1 MPLIFLV
8 AGARPNFMK
17 IAPIVRA
24 LQAHGGLNFKI
35 IHTGQHYDREMN
47 DVFFE
52 ELGIP
57 NPDVFMA
64 AGGGSHA
71 QQTSKIMTGFEEL
84 CHTATPDA
92 VLVVGDVNST
102 LACSIV
108 AKKMN
113 IPVAHVEAGLRSG
126 DMTMPEE
133 INRLVTD
140 SISDWFF
147 VTEPSGV
154 RNLLREGKA
163 ESVVHYVG
171 HVMVD
176 NVLYQAKKL
185 SAADSS
191 QFETSKYKAAR
202 RQRSE
207 RYGVV
212 TLHRPSN
219 VDSAETMG
227 RIGRALQEIAIDLP
241 LIFPVHPRTRN
252 NLERFGI
259 DLGPNISLVGPQAYM
274 AFLNLWKDAAVVIT
288 DSGGLQEETTALGV
302 PCVTIRENTERPVTV
317 DEGSNVLAGT
327 DPQRIVTE
335 VHKVLLGHGKQ
346 GRRPHL
352 WDGQAAERI
361 VDILA
366 RELCLRT
373 FQDMWKDTVV
383 APLALDA
390 QTLVVDIVV
399 PSEIADSTLVIPFK
413 SSMETEPH
421 WFNGS
426 AATRS
431 QGALT
436 EDRL

>member
-1 MPLIFLV
+1 MAMIYLV

-24 LQAHGGLNFKI
+24 LQAHGGLSFKI

-57 NPDVFMA
+57 QPDLFMA

-71 QQTSKIMTGFEEL
+71 QQTAKIMLAFEEL
-84 CHTATPDA
+84 CVAQRPDA

-108 AKKMN
+108 AKKLT

-126 DMTMPEE
+126 DMSMPEE

-147 VTEPSGV
+147 VTEPSAV
-154 RNLLREGKA
+154 EHLRREGKPEA
-163 ESVVHYVG
+163 AVHYVG

-176 NVLYQAKKL
+176 NVLFQANKL
-185 SAADSS
+185 AASGGAGLESA
-191 QFETSKYKAAR
+191 TIKAGLGL
-202 RQRSE
+202 SGGK

-219 VDSAETMG
+219 VDDAAMLG
-227 RIGRALQEIAIDLP
+227 QLAGALREIARELP
-241 LIFPVHPRTRN
+241 LVFPVHPRTRA
-252 NLERFGI
+252 NLEKFDI
-259 DLGPNISLVGPQAYM
+259 SLGPDITLVGPQGYM
-274 AFLNLWKDAAVVIT
+274 AFLDLWKDAALVLT

-302 PCVTIRENTERPVTV
+302 PCVTLRENTERPVTV
-317 DEGSNVLAGT
+317 EEGTNVLAGT
-327 DPQRIVTE
+327 SPQAITAAAAQILRGE
-335 VHKVLLGHGKQ
+335 GKQ

-352 WDGQAAERI
+352 WDGKAAERI
-361 VDILA
+361 VAVLDK
-366 RELCLRT
+366 ELTKERT
-373 FQDMWKDTVV
+373 V
-383 APLALDA
+383 
-390 QTLVVDIVV
+390 
-399 PSEIADSTLVIPFK
+399 
-413 SSMETEPH
+413 
-421 WFNGS
+421 
-426 AATRS
+426 
-431 QGALT
+431 
-436 EDRL
+436 

>member
-1 MPLIFLV
+1 MLIYLV

-24 LQAHGGLNFKI
+24 LQAQSVLSFKI

-57 NPDVFMA
+57 EPDVFMA

-71 QQTSKIMTGFEEL
+71 QQTAKIMVGFEEL
-84 CHTATPDA
+84 CMSERPAA

-108 AKKMN
+108 AKKLN

-126 DMTMPEE
+126 DMSMPEE

-147 VTEPSGV
+147 ATEPAAV
-154 RNLLREGKA
+154 EHLRREGKA
-163 ESVVHYVG
+163 DAAVHYVG

-176 NVLYQAKKL
+176 NVLFQADKL
-185 SAADSS
+185 TRADTSG
-191 QFETSKYKAAR
+191 FETAAFKAGA
-202 RQRSE
+202 QQSGG

-212 TLHRPSN
+212 TMHRPSN
-219 VDSAETMG
+219 VDDPVMFA
-227 RIGRALQEIAIDLP
+227 RIAGALKEIATELP
-241 LIFPVHPRTRN
+241 LIFPVHPRTRAN
-252 NLERFGI
+252 IEKFGI
-259 DLGPNISLVGPQAYM
+259 DLGPNVTLAGPQAYM
-274 AFLNLWKDAAVVIT
+274 AFLNLWKDAAVVLT

-317 DEGSNVLAGT
+317 EEGSNVLAGT
-327 DPQRIVTE
+327 DPEKIMAEAR
-335 VHKVLLGHGKQ
+335 KVLRGEGKQ

-352 WDGQAAERI
+352 WDGKAAERI
-361 VDILA
+361 VDVLTQKLTQ
-366 RELCLRT
+366 E
-373 FQDMWKDTVV
+373 
-383 APLALDA
+383 
-390 QTLVVDIVV
+390 
-399 PSEIADSTLVIPFK
+399 
-413 SSMETEPH
+413 
-421 WFNGS
+421 
-426 AATRS
+426 AA
-431 QGALT
+431 
-436 EDRL
+436 

>member
-1 MPLIFLV
+1 MPLLYLV

-24 LQAHGGLNFKI
+24 LQAHGGIRFKI

-57 NPDVFMA
+57 QPDVFMG

-71 QQTSKIMTGFEEL
+71 QQTAKIMVGFEEL
-84 CHTATPDA
+84 CQAERPDA

-108 AKKMN
+108 AKKLQV
-113 IPVAHVEAGLRSG
+113 PVAHVEAGLRSG
-126 DMTMPEE
+126 DMAMPEE

-154 RNLLREGKA
+154 DHLRREGKA
-163 ESVVHYVG
+163 EDAIHYVG

-176 NVLYQAKKL
+176 NVLYQAQKL
-185 SAADSS
+185 AHTDTAG
-191 QFETSKYKAAR
+191 FETSAFKAAHSGGGR
-202 RQRSE
+202 

-219 VDSAETMG
+219 VDDAAMMA
-227 RIGRALQEIAIDLP
+227 RIGGALKDLAAELP
-241 LIFPVHPRTRN
+241 LIFPVHPRTRG
-252 NLERFGI
+252 NLAKFGV
-259 DLGPNISLVGPQAYM
+259 DLGPNITLVGPQAYM
-274 AFLNLWKDAAVVIT
+274 AFLNLWKDAAVVLT
-288 DSGGLQEETTALGV
+288 DSGGMQEETTALGV
-302 PCVTIRENTERPVTV
+302 PCITIRENTERPVTV
-317 DEGSNVLAGT
+317 EEGSNVLAGT
-327 DPQRIVTE
+327 DPAVIVAE
-335 VHKVLLGHGKQ
+335 ARKVLRGQGKQ

-352 WDGQAAERI
+352 WDGNAAVRI

-366 RELCLRT
+366 GHL
-373 FQDMWKDTVV
+373 
-383 APLALDA
+383 
-390 QTLVVDIVV
+390 
-399 PSEIADSTLVIPFK
+399 
-413 SSMETEPH
+413 
-421 WFNGS
+421 
-426 AATRS
+426 ATR
-431 QGALT
+431 GAT
-436 EDRL
+436 HG

>member
-1 MPLIFLV
+1 MPIIYLV

-24 LQAHGGLNFKI
+24 LQAHGGLAFKI

-57 NPDVFMA
+57 APDLFMA

-71 QQTSKIMTGFEEL
+71 QQTAKIMLAFEEL
-84 CHTATPDA
+84 CQQQRPDA

-108 AKKMN
+108 AKKLN

-147 VTEPSGV
+147 VTEPSAV
-154 RNLLREGKA
+154 EHLRREGKA
-163 ESVVHYVG
+163 ESAIHYVG

-176 NVLYQAKKL
+176 NVLYQANKL
-185 SAADSS
+185 AATGLAGADSD
-191 QFETSKYKAAR
+191 TSAFKAAHGGAG
-202 RQRSE
+202 Q

-219 VDSAETMG
+219 VDDAAMMARLG
-227 RIGRALQEIAIDLP
+227 GALREIAAELP
-241 LIFPVHPRTRN
+241 LIFPVHPRTRA
-252 NLERFGI
+252 NLEKFGI
-259 DLGPNISLVGPQAYM
+259 ELGPRITLVGPQGYM
-274 AFLNLWKDAAVVIT
+274 AFLNLWKDAAVVLT

-302 PCVTIRENTERPVTV
+302 PCLTLRENTERPVTV
-317 DEGSNVLAGT
+317 EEGSNVLAGT
-327 DPQRIVTE
+327 DPQRIVAE
-335 VHKVLLGHGKQ
+335 ARKILRGEGKQ

-361 VDILA
+361 VNILA
-366 RELCLRT
+366 AEL
-373 FQDMWKDTVV
+373 
-383 APLALDA
+383 A
-390 QTLVVDIVV
+390 
-399 PSEIADSTLVIPFK
+399 
-413 SSMETEPH
+413 
-421 WFNGS
+421 
-426 AATRS
+426 
-431 QGALT
+431 
-436 EDRL
+436 

>member
-1 MPLIFLV
+1 MTNKTCFLV

-24 LQAHGGLNFKI
+24 LRKNGGLDFKI

-57 NPDVFMA
+57 QPDVFMG

-71 QQTSKIMTGFEEL
+71 QQTGKIMLAFEDL
-84 CHTATPDA
+84 CQTDRPDA

-108 AKKMN
+108 AKKLG

-126 DMTMPEE
+126 DMSMPEE

-154 RNLLREGKA
+154 AHLRREGKA
-163 ESVVHYVG
+163 DDAVFYVG

-176 NVLYQAKKL
+176 NVLYQAEKL
-185 SAADSS
+185 ASTDTAGLESTAWKTSAMAGNG
-191 QFETSKYKAAR
+191 
-202 RQRSE
+202 
-207 RYGVV
+207 RYGVI

-219 VDSAETMG
+219 VDDAGTMQ
-227 RIGRALQEIAIDLP
+227 RIGDALREIATDLP
-241 LIFPVHPRTRN
+241 LVFPVHPRTRA
-252 NLERFGI
+252 NLEKFGI
-259 DLGPNISLVGPQAYM
+259 DLGPNITLMGPQAYM
-274 AFLNLWKDAAVVIT
+274 SFLNLWKDAVVVLT

-302 PCVTIRENTERPVTV
+302 PCITIRENTERPVTV
-317 DEGSNVLAGT
+317 DEGSNVLVGT
-327 DPQRIVTE
+327 DPARIVAE
-335 VHKVLLGHGKQ
+335 AQKVIRGEGKK

-352 WDGQAAERI
+352 WDGKAAERI
-361 VDILA
+361 V
-366 RELCLRT
+366 E
-373 FQDMWKDTVV
+373 V
-383 APLALDA
+383 
-390 QTLVVDIVV
+390 LVRKMGA
-399 PSEIADSTLVIPFK
+399 SE
-413 SSMETEPH
+413 
-421 WFNGS
+421 G
-426 AATRS
+426 
-431 QGALT
+431 
-436 EDRL
+436 

>member
-1 MPLIFLV
+1 MSAAPTMKTLFLV

-24 LQAHGGLNFKI
+24 LQAHAGLAFKI
-35 IHTGQHYDREMN
+35 IHTGQHYDRDMN
-47 DVFFE
+47 EVFFE

-57 NPDVFMA
+57 QPDVFMA

-71 QQTSKIMTGFEEL
+71 EQTGKIMLGFEQL
-84 CHTATPDA
+84 CQNERPDA

-108 AKKMN
+108 AKKLN

-147 VTEPSGV
+147 VTEPSAV
-154 RNLLREGKA
+154 AHLQREGKA
-163 ESVVHYVG
+163 EAAIHYVG

-176 NVLYQAKKL
+176 NVLFQADKL
-185 SAADSS
+185 TRADTSG
-191 QFETSKYKAAR
+191 FETAAFKA
-202 RQRSE
+202 RSLADGG

-219 VDSAETMG
+219 VDDPAMMG
-227 RIGRALQEIAIDLP
+227 QIAGALRDIGTRLP
-241 LIFPVHPRTRN
+241 LIFPMHPRTRA
-252 NLERFGI
+252 NLEKFGI
-259 DLGPNISLVGPQAYM
+259 DLGPNVTLVGPQAYM
-274 AFLNLWKDAAVVIT
+274 AFLNLWKDAAVVLT

-302 PCVTIRENTERPVTV
+302 PCVTIRDNTERPVTV

-327 DPQRIVTE
+327 DPARIVAAANA
-335 VHKVLLGHGKQ
+335 VLDGAGKQ

-352 WDGQAAERI
+352 WDGMAAERI
-361 VDILA
+361 VAVLA
-366 RELCLRT
+366 A
-373 FQDMWKDTVV
+373 Q
-383 APLALDA
+383 LA
-390 QTLVVDIVV
+390 
-399 PSEIADSTLVIPFK
+399 
-413 SSMETEPH
+413 
-421 WFNGS
+421 
-426 AATRS
+426 
-431 QGALT
+431 
-436 EDRL
+436 

>member
-1 MPLIFLV
+1 MLIYLV

-24 LQAHGGLNFKI
+24 LQAQPEGQTRLSFKI

-57 NPDVFMA
+57 QPDVFMA

-71 QQTSKIMTGFEEL
+71 QQTAKIMVAFEEL
-84 CHTATPDA
+84 CMAERPAA

-108 AKKMN
+108 AKKLV

-126 DMTMPEE
+126 DISMPEE

-147 VTEPSGV
+147 ATEPAAV
-154 RNLLREGKA
+154 EHLRREGKA
-163 ESVVHYVG
+163 DSAVHYVG

-176 NVLYQAKKL
+176 NVLYQAEKL
-185 SAADSS
+185 ASADTSS
-191 QFETSKYKAAR
+191 FETAGFKAQHGAG
-202 RQRSE
+202 

-219 VDSAETMG
+219 VDDPVTFA
-227 RIGRALQEIAIDLP
+227 RIAGALKKIGEELP
-241 LIFPVHPRTRN
+241 LIFPVHPRTRAN
-252 NLERFGI
+252 IERFGI
-259 DLGPNISLVGPQAYM
+259 DLGPNVQLAGPQAYM
-274 AFLNLWKDAAVVIT
+274 AFLNLWKDAAVVLT

-317 DEGSNVLAGT
+317 EEGSNVLAGT
-327 DPQRIVTE
+327 DPEVIVRE
-335 VHKVLLGHGKQ
+335 ARKVLRGEGKQ
-346 GRRPHL
+346 GRRPQL
-352 WDGQAAERI
+352 WDGKAAERI
-361 VDILA
+361 VAVLA
-366 RELCLRT
+366 AEL
-373 FQDMWKDTVV
+373 QKMQK
-383 APLALDA
+383 
-390 QTLVVDIVV
+390 
-399 PSEIADSTLVIPFK
+399 
-413 SSMETEPH
+413 TE
-421 WFNGS
+421 
-426 AATRS
+426 
-431 QGALT
+431 
-436 EDRL
+436 